1 MAEFGINATQLSA
14 PQGAGANVVQA
25 AAPVD
30 YSGAIRGIGNIF
42 LKGIE
47 QNREQKAKEAEAAV
61 VGSFSKEMG
70 ALNEA
75 LISGQ
80 LKPDVHA
87 MRARALT
94 NQYLAGN
101 SQYSDQ
107 LQKVYRG
114 FQSATDLGVSQDVE
128 KTARD
133 QKNALIRDAQQA
145 GRTID
150 TSWMSAEAV
159 DKELASYQNTVRI
172 TKQWEQE
179 RAQNAEKRS
188 QGEYDIKIEE
198 RENKKASVQLINH
211 LADNEMG
218 AFSSF
223 TREISNNVKS
233 GKLTQEQ
240 ATILINERY
249 GKINGAIQA
258 SAGLNP
264 ELAGPYRSLF
274 KDTYEAALKFI
285 DPKASAE
292 EAENLLKNIQNR
304 AKIGTLLGNSK
315 LFQASTLSS
324 LFGHSPA
331 LALNANVEV
340 SKALVDGIKDPSGND
355 VFNTIISS
363 AEAKDYFNKINE
375 AQKMN
380 STSKLRSVESDAE
393 VKNLYGNAV
402 KGIVDHSSIPRMT
415 AKDLA
420 NSADFLSSS
429 GFAEQVKAGN
439 IPADKM
445 AELGNVFDV
454 KYVETIKKL
463 VSKKLNEPLKAIAFD
478 SPGYSTK
485 DGKVV
490 RNKAPEG
497 SNVPAKDFVDVVFT
511 GGGISFRMK
520 DTKGLDQKQISAI
533 TGITKELEET
543 KQAVNQLIRLG
554 AHFEG
559 TTDYSSYFEKNKHLL
574 LPDMFKAPEGKMASK
589 SGTAYANESQM
600 KDAVAGTDT
609 ATGTTADAL
618 KGVMDNFNSLTAEQK
633 KQLKKA
639 LEGIN
644 N

>member
-1 MAEFGINATQLSA
+1 MAEFGVNATQLSA
-14 PQGAGANVVQA
+14 PQGAGTNIVQA

-30 YSGAIRGIGNIF
+30 YSGAIRGLGSIF
-42 LKGIE
+42 LKGVE

-61 VGSFSKEMG
+61 VGSFSREMG
-70 ALNEA
+70 VLNDA

-94 NQYLAGN
+94 NQYLASN

-114 FQSATDLGVSQDVE
+114 FQAATDLGVSQDVE

-133 QKNALIRDAQQA
+133 QKNSLIRDAQQA
-145 GRTID
+145 GRVID
-150 TSWMSAEAV
+150 TSWMSPEAV

-188 QGEYDIKIEE
+188 QGEYDVKVEE
-198 RENKKASVQLINH
+198 KENKKASVQLITH

-218 AFSSF
+218 AFSAF
-223 TREISNNVKS
+223 ANEISGKVKS
-233 GKLTQEQ
+233 GQLTTEQ
-240 ATILINERY
+240 ATLLVNERY

-258 SAGLNP
+258 ASGLNP
-264 ELAGPYRSLF
+264 EMAGPYRSLF
-274 KDTYEAALKFI
+274 KETYEAALKFI

-292 EAENLLKNIQNR
+292 ESSNLLTNIQNR
-304 AKIGTLLGNSK
+304 AKIGTLLGNPK
-315 LFQASTLSS
+315 LFQAATLSA
-324 LFGHSPA
+324 LFGHSPS
-331 LALNANVEV
+331 LALDQNVVV
-340 SKALVDGIKDPSGND
+340 SKALVDGIKDPLGND
-355 VFNTIISS
+355 VFNTIIASPES
-363 AEAKDYFNKINE
+363 KEYFNKINE
-375 AQKMN
+375 AQKLN
-380 STSKLRSVESDAE
+380 SSSKKKSAASDQE

-402 KGIVDHSSIPRMT
+402 NGIVDHSSIPRMT

-420 NSADFLSSS
+420 NSAEFLSSS
-429 GFAEQVKAGN
+429 GFAEQVKSGN
-439 IPADKM
+439 IPAEKM
-445 AELGNVFDV
+445 AELGNTFQV
-454 KYVETIKKL
+454 KYVSTVRDL
-463 VSKKLNEPLKAIAFD
+463 VSKRLNEPLKAISFD

-490 RNKAPEG
+490 RNKPDA
-497 SNVPAKDFVDVVFT
+497 SANVPAKDYVEAVFT
-511 GGGISFRMK
+511 GGGISFRIK

-533 TGITKELEET
+533 TGITKELDES

-559 TTDYSSYFEKNKHLL
+559 TTDYSGYFEKNKHLL
-574 LPDMFKAPEGKMASK
+574 LPDLFKAPEGKVGAK
-589 SGTAYANESQM
+589 TGTLYKNESDM
-600 KDAVAGTDT
+600 KEAMAGTDT